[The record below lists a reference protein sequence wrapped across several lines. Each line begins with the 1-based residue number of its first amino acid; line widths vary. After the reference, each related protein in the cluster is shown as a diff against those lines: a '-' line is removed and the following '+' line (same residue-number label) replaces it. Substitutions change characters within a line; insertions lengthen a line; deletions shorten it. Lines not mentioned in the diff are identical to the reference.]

1 MPPFPDDKP
10 VIVYDGVCVLCSA
23 AMRRIVRGDVDG
35 RYRYIAGQS
44 ALGRALFLH
53 YRLDPDDFE
62 TVLLIEDGRPYG
74 KLDMADL
81 VARVIGGPWR
91 LFAILRPL
99 PDRVRDWCYDL
110 IAKNRYR
117 LFGRTDVCM
126 APDPSWRERI
136 IE

>member
-1 MPPFPDDKP
+1 MARVEAMSARLSRFASYSYRADRDVPPFPDDKP

-81 VARVIGGPWR
+81 VGKGKALPVGRVQ
-91 LFAILRPL
+91 
-99 PDRVRDWCYDL
+99 
-110 IAKNRYR
+110 
-117 LFGRTDVCM
+117 
-126 APDPSWRERI
+126 
-136 IE
+136 